1 MTTNIRAEILR
12 VLGELSDIEPET
24 RFGQLVVNLSYLAR
38 AYTNEAIWDVEDE
51 EFLAAAQEHLTCR
64 RAALVGDED
73 PDTDLPQPASG
84 VPAVDA
90 RLTNGS

>member
-38 AYTNEAIWDVEDE
+38 DYTNEAIWDVEDE
-51 EFLAAAQEHLTCR
+51 EFLAAAQEHLECR
-64 RAALVGDED
+64 RAALVGDEEPN
-73 PDTDLPQPASG
+73 PDSSQPSPG

-90 RLTNGS
+90 RLANGS